1 MNCSWP
7 SLERGIRRLDGNPN
21 GPRSPFGLIRIISM
35 KTVQRLKEELE
46 LNGDLT
52 ELMDVLKG
60 IAVSE
65 FWALSK
71 KMGRFTRFMKA
82 FEGFFQMMDFSSSQ
96 HPFTQEHGVLGIIM
110 VTSNEGFMGGLN
122 ARVINTA
129 LNYKGADE
137 AQLMIVGEQGAIY
150 LGSLGREFVDFS
162 GFGTGECY
170 EAALQLRN
178 YILEKGRAGK
188 FGKLV
193 LFYPKPISFM
203 VQKVEELTLLPCVKL
218 FEERPAEMQKQVAPI
233 IESSV
238 DDIVEYLVET
248 WIVQKLFEVFE
259 DSKLAEFSART
270 VHLEESYQILLEQ
283 GKGIRYQYFRGRH
296 ELVDAGMRDIY
307 SAQIV
312 RKKGMGKR

>member
-1 MNCSWP
+1 
-7 SLERGIRRLDGNPN
+7 
-21 GPRSPFGLIRIISM
+21 M
-35 KTVQRLKEELE
+35 KTVQWLKEELE

-82 FEGFFQMMDFSSSQ
+82 FEGFFQMMDFSASE
-96 HPFTQEHGVLGIIM
+96 HPFTKEHGSLGIIM

-122 ARVINTA
+122 SRVINTA
-129 LNYKGADE
+129 LAYRGADE
-137 AQLMIVGEQGAIY
+137 AELMIVGEQGAAY
-150 LGSLGREFVDFS
+150 LESLGRRFVDFP
-162 GFGTGECY
+162 GVVTGECY
-170 EAALQLRN
+170 EAALRLRD
-178 YILEKGRAGK
+178 YITEKGRAGK
-188 FGKLV
+188 FGKLI
-193 LFYPKPISFM
+193 LFYPKPLSFM
-203 VQKVEELTLLPCVKL
+203 VQRVEELTILPCVKL
-218 FEERPAEMQKQVAPI
+218 FEGNPVEIKKKVVPI
-233 IESSV
+233 VESSV
-238 DDIVEYLVET
+238 DDIIEHLVKT

-270 VHLEESYQILLEQ
+270 VHLEESYQVLLEQ
-283 GKGIRYQYFRGRH
+283 GKGVRYQYFRGRH

-312 RKKGMGKR
+312 RKKSRRSADKGKI

>member
-1 MNCSWP
+1 
-7 SLERGIRRLDGNPN
+7 
-21 GPRSPFGLIRIISM
+21 M

-71 KMGRFTRFMKA
+71 KMGRFTRFMQA
-82 FEGFFQMMDFSSSQ
+82 FEGFFQMIDFSTSE
-96 HPFTQEHGVLGIIM
+96 HPFTKERGALGIIM

-122 ARVINTA
+122 SRVINTA
-129 LNYKGADE
+129 LSYRGSENAE
-137 AQLMIVGEQGAIY
+137 LMIVGEQGAIY
-150 LGSLGREFVDFS
+150 LESLGRRFV
-162 GFGTGECY
+162 GFPGVITGECF
-170 EAALQLRN
+170 EAAQSLRD
-178 YILEKGRAGK
+178 YIMTEGRAGK

-193 LFYPKPISFM
+193 LFYPRPLSVM
-203 VQKVEELTLLPCVKL
+203 AQKVEVLTILPCVKL
-218 FEERPAEMQKQVAPI
+218 FERKPVETVKNVNPI
-233 IESSV
+233 IESSI
-238 DDIVEYLVET
+238 DDMVEYLVET
-248 WIVQKLFEVFE
+248 WVVQKLFEVFE

-270 VHLEESYQILLEQ
+270 VHLEESYQILLDQ
-283 GKGIRYQYFRGRH
+283 GKGIRYQYFRGHH

-312 RKKGMGKR
+312 RKKARRKGLRGGDA

>member
-1 MNCSWP
+1 
-7 SLERGIRRLDGNPN
+7 
-21 GPRSPFGLIRIISM
+21 M

-65 FWALSK
+65 FWAMSK
-71 KMGRFTRFMKA
+71 KMGRFTKFMKA
-82 FEGFFQMMDFSSSQ
+82 FEGFFQLVDFSTSQ
-96 HPFTQEHGVLGIIM
+96 HPFTKEYGTLGIII

-129 LNYKGADE
+129 LAYPGARDAE
-137 AQLMIVGEQGAIY
+137 LMIVGEQGAVN
-150 LGSLGREFVDFS
+150 LDSLGRKFVDFP
-162 GFGTGECY
+162 GVATGECY
-170 EAALQLRN
+170 EAALRLRDH
-178 YILEKGRAGK
+178 IMQEGRAGK
-188 FGKLV
+188 FSKLI
-193 LFYPKPISFM
+193 LFYPKPVSFM
-203 VQKVEELTLLPCVKL
+203 VQRVEELKILPCVEL
-218 FEERPAEMQKQVAPI
+218 FEKKSEEMKKQVNAI
-233 IESSV
+233 IESPI

-270 VHLEESYQILLEQ
+270 VHLEESYQILLNQ

-312 RKKGMGKR
+312 RKKGKTRKRIVRKT

>member
-1 MNCSWP
+1 
-7 SLERGIRRLDGNPN
+7 
-21 GPRSPFGLIRIISM
+21 M

-60 IAVSE
+60 IAISE

-71 KMGRFTRFMKA
+71 KMGRFTKFMKA
-82 FEGFFQMMDFSSSQ
+82 FEGFFQMMDFSSSE
-96 HPFTQEHGVLGIIM
+96 HPFTQERGSLGIIM

-122 ARVINTA
+122 TRVINEA
-129 LNYKGADE
+129 LAYKGADE

-150 LGSLGREFVDFS
+150 LESLGRKFVDFP
-162 GFGTGECY
+162 GVVTGECY
-170 EAALQLRN
+170 EAALRLRD
-178 YILEKGRAGK
+178 YITEKGRAGK
-188 FGKLV
+188 FGKLI
-193 LFYPKPISFM
+193 LFYPKPLSFM
-203 VQKVEELTLLPCVKL
+203 VQRVEELTILPCVKL
-218 FEERPAEMQKQVAPI
+218 FEGNPVEIKKKVVPI
-233 IESSV
+233 VESSV
-238 DDIVEYLVET
+238 DDIIEHLVKT

-270 VHLEESYQILLEQ
+270 VHLEESYQVLLEQ
-283 GKGIRYQYFRGRH
+283 GKGVRYQYFRGRH

-312 RKKGMGKR
+312 RKKSRRSADKGKI

>member
-1 MNCSWP
+1 
-7 SLERGIRRLDGNPN
+7 
-21 GPRSPFGLIRIISM
+21 M
-35 KTVQRLKEELE
+35 KTVQRLKEEME

-71 KMGRFTRFMKA
+71 KMGRFTRFMEA
-82 FEGFFQMMDFSSSQ
+82 FEGFFQMMDFSASE
-96 HPFTQEHGVLGIIM
+96 HPFTKEHGSLGIIM

-122 ARVINTA
+122 SRVINTA
-129 LNYKGADE
+129 LAYRGADE
-137 AQLMIVGEQGAIY
+137 AELMIVGEQGAAY
-150 LGSLGREFVDFS
+150 LESLGRRFVDFP
-162 GFGTGECY
+162 GVVTGECY
-170 EAALQLRN
+170 EAALSLRD
-178 YILEKGRAGK
+178 YIMAEGRAGK
-188 FGKLV
+188 FGKLI
-193 LFYPKPISFM
+193 LFYPKPLSFM
-203 VQKVEELTLLPCVKL
+203 AQKVEILTILPCVKL
-218 FEERPAEMQKQVAPI
+218 FEKRPTEMEMKKKVDPI

-248 WIVQKLFEVFE
+248 WVVQKLFEVFE

-312 RKKGMGKR
+312 RKKARRNVKVKGEDA

>member
-1 MNCSWP
+1 
-7 SLERGIRRLDGNPN
+7 
-21 GPRSPFGLIRIISM
+21 M

-71 KMGRFTRFMKA
+71 KMGRFTKFMKA
-82 FEGFFQMMDFSSSQ
+82 FEGFFQMMDFSNSQ
-96 HPFTQEHGVLGIIM
+96 HPFTQEHGSLGIIM

-122 ARVINTA
+122 ARVINEA
-129 LNYKGADE
+129 LACEGADE
-137 AQLMIVGEQGAIY
+137 AELMIVGEQGAIY
-150 LGSLGREFVDFS
+150 LDSLGRKFIDFP
-162 GFGTGECY
+162 GIVTGECY
-170 EAALQLRN
+170 EAALHLRD

-193 LFYPKPISFM
+193 LFYPKPLSFM

-218 FEERPAEMQKQVAPI
+218 FEEKPAKIKKQVAPI
-233 IESSV
+233 VESPV
-238 DDIVEYLVET
+238 DGIVEYLVET
-248 WIVQKLFEVFE
+248 WIVQRLFEIFE

-270 VHLEESYQILLEQ
+270 VHLEESYHILLEQ

-312 RKKGMGKR
+312 RKKGKR

>member
-1 MNCSWP
+1 
-7 SLERGIRRLDGNPN
+7 
-21 GPRSPFGLIRIISM
+21 M

-82 FEGFFQMMDFSSSQ
+82 FEGFFQMTDFSGSQ
-96 HPFTQEHGVLGIIM
+96 HPFTQEHGSLGIIM

-129 LNYKGADE
+129 LNYDGADK
-137 AQLMIVGEQGAIY
+137 ARLMIVGEQGAAY
-150 LGSLGREFVDFS
+150 LDSLGRESIEFP
-162 GFGTGECY
+162 GFGTGECF
-170 EAALQLRN
+170 EAAQNLRD
-178 YILEKGRAGK
+178 YIMEEGRAGK

-203 VQKVEELTLLPCVKL
+203 VQKVEELILLPCIKL
-218 FEERPAEMQKQVAPI
+218 FEQKPAEAQSQVAPI
-233 IESSV
+233 IESPV

-296 ELVDAGMRDIY
+296 ELVDSGMRDIY

-312 RKKGMGKR
+312 RKKGKRK